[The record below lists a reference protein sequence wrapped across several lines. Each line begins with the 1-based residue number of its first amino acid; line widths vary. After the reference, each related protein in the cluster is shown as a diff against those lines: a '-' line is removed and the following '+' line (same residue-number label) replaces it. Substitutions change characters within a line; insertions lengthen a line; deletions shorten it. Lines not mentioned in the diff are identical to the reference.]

1 MTGCGKVGPLE
12 GFSLHGIAV
21 EESSG
26 SFSRGIVV
34 GNMAEE
40 GYALQGPKLGTATLR
55 GFPMVS
61 LSLSLLFLDLPLH
74 LSIRL
79 VLYHTNDVQ
88 AVQAFETVGVEN
100 AKER

>member
-1 MTGCGKVGPLE
+1 
-12 GFSLHGIAV
+12 
-21 EESSG
+21 
-26 SFSRGIVV
+26 VV
-34 GNMAEE
+34 
-40 GYALQGPKLGTATLR
+40 
-55 GFPMVS
+55 FPWFLS

>member
-40 GYALQGPKLGTATLR
+40 GYALQGPNWARQLR
-55 GFPMVS
+55 VVFPWF

-100 AKER
+100 TTER

>member
-40 GYALQGPKLGTATLR
+40 GYALQGPKLGTATPR

-61 LSLSLLFLDLPLH
+61 LSLSSFSISRSISLF
-74 LSIRL
+74 
-79 VLYHTNDVQ
+79 V
-88 AVQAFETVGVEN
+88 
-100 AKER
+100 